1 MISVSAVKVK
11 VYGTVFGHEFPP
23 RIVKSRDRKPSR
35 LYLIIRVVGPLRAL
49 FHRVRRV
56 QSVSF
61 RTIMTCEVLELATRK
76 PTVLMLWFIL
86 LMYI

>member
-1 MISVSAVKVK
+1 MSVSAVKVK
-11 VYGTVFGHEFPP
+11 VYGTVFGHKFPP
-23 RIVKSRDRKPSR
+23 RIVKSRDRKSSR
-35 LYLIIRVVGPLRAL
+35 LYHIIRVVGPLRAL

-76 PTVLMLWFIL
+76 STVLMLWFIL